1 MAPSGNSLGE
11 SLSEKLTGEKFMIWK
26 TQAMPAIRGAQL
38 AGYLDGSIKAPE
50 VELITKDDTGKELNI
65 PNPAYARWIAEDQ
78 TVLGYLLRNMTR
90 EVLVQVAGLESAE
103 EVWVSVTEM
112 FSAVSQS
119 RIVHLHTA
127 LAKTQKENM
136 SAKAYFGRIKSLA
149 DEMANAGERL
159 DDTQVISY
167 ILAGLDDQYD
177 GFVAS
182 ITTLLKTATK
192 VTVSNLFSMFLPY
205 EARLEGRTPGNGS
218 FGGGSDIS
226 ANAASRGGY
235 GNRGGGGGYGQRGGR
250 NNGGRGNYGGGRG
263 GGQQNYNGGGGFYP
277 QNNNGGGG
285 GFHPQGGQYQQ
296 RQGGGE
302 RGQGGGASDVTCQIC
317 GKVGHPAFRCWKR
330 FNKNYQSQAD
340 RSVGAATSSYG
351 IDTNW
356 YSIHG
361 RQVTLQENLTS

>member
-1 MAPSGNSLGE
+1 
-11 SLSEKLTGEKFMIWK
+11 MIWK

-78 TVLGYLLRNMTR
+78 TVPGYLLRNMTR

-182 ITTLLKTATK
+182 ITALLKTATK

-285 GFHPQGGQYQQ
+285 GFHPQGG
-296 RQGGGE
+296 
-302 RGQGGGASDVTCQIC
+302 
-317 GKVGHPAFRCWKR
+317 
-330 FNKNYQSQAD
+330 
-340 RSVGAATSSYG
+340 
-351 IDTNW
+351 
-356 YSIHG
+356 
-361 RQVTLQENLTS
+361 